1 MPSEP
6 GLLGLPWSVVP
17 AQLSIYPSIYL
28 SIYLSLSLSPSHPTR
43 EAAAVESSTSLGVI
57 LRWSPRSRALSS
69 RSTAAA
75 PPTSPEAGGPR
86 TRAEEAHHTWL
97 GLGLGLGLG

>member
-1 MPSEP
+1 MVRRVRASF
-6 GLLGLPWSVVP
+6 
-17 AQLSIYPSIYL
+17 YL
-28 SIYLSLSLSPSHPTR
+28 SIYLSLSHPTR

-75 PPTSPEAGGPR
+75 PPTSPDAGGPR

-97 GLGLGLGLG
+97 GLGCGFGFGLGLGLRSLTVTVTVTEP